1 MSSSSDCSLQNEPQE
16 QTQAA
21 PEHFK
26 SVRWPM
32 KCFYCEATQN
42 LKTELEKHLKPNKFR
57 RNVHCEKSGNGSVD
71 ITEDIWNAHYA
82 EQN

>member
-1 MSSSSDCSLQNEPQE
+1 
-16 QTQAA
+16 
-21 PEHFK
+21 
-26 SVRWPM
+26 M

-57 RNVHCEKSGNGSVD
+57 RNVHRERCGNGSVD